1 MSQESLRLGLCAGE
15 ASGDL
20 LAGAMLRA
28 WQQRGTLLDI
38 TGIGGD
44 QMQAAG
50 LKSLCAVDRLAVMG
64 LVEPLKRLPE
74 LLGIRRRLIGQQQKV
89 APDLFVGVDSPDFNL
104 PVERRLRA
112 AGIPTAHLVSPSVWA
127 WRRGRLRGI
136 RESVDRMLCLLPFE
150 VDIYREVGIDAV
162 CVGHP
167 LVDELQQLPA
177 ADELR
182 AGMGLPS
189 NRTVLAVLPGSREGE
204 VRHLMPVFAEAMQL
218 LQARHTD
225 LHFVIPAANA
235 ERYQQIESVLQPTA
249 LSVSVI
255 SGQGREVMRCS
266 DAIMIA
272 SGTATLEAML
282 LRKPMVISYR
292 MAALSWAI
300 LSRLVKT
307 PYVGLPN
314 VLADEE
320 VVPELLQHH
329 ATASQLA
336 DAVSAILEGDGERQ
350 VRRFDELAG
359 LIGGNFAERSIDALL
374 PLVEGR

>member
-1 MSQESLRLGLCAGE
+1 VSQESLRLGLCAGE

-20 LAGAMLRA
+20 LAGSILRA
-28 WQQRGTLLDI
+28 WQQRGTTLDI

-44 QMQAAG
+44 QMHAAG
-50 LKSLCAVDRLAVMG
+50 LESLCAIDRLAVMG

-74 LLGIRRRLIGQQQKV
+74 LLGIRGRLIAQQQRV

-104 PVERRLRA
+104 LVERRLRA
-112 AGIPTAHLVSPSVWA
+112 SGIPTAHLVSPSVWA

-150 VDIYREVGIDAV
+150 VDIYREAGIDAV

-167 LVDELQQLPA
+167 LVDELQQLPT

-182 AGMGLPS
+182 TAMTLPS
-189 NRTVLAVLPGSREGE
+189 GKTLLAVLPGSREGE
-204 VRHLMPVFAEAMQL
+204 VRHLMPVFADAMQL

-235 ERYQQIESVLQPTA
+235 ARHQQIESVLQSKS
-249 LSVSVI
+249 LSVSLI
-255 SGQGREVMRCS
+255 RGQGREVMRCS

-292 MAALSWAI
+292 MASLSWAI

-314 VLADEE
+314 VLAGDE

-336 DAVSAILEGDGERQ
+336 DAVSGLLEGDGDRQ
-350 VRRFDELAG
+350 VHRFDELAG

>member
-20 LAGAMLRA
+20 LAGSILRA
-28 WQQRGTLLDI
+28 WQQRGTSLDI

-44 QMQAAG
+44 QMQAQG
-50 LKSLCAVDRLAVMG
+50 LDSLCAIDRLAVMG

-74 LLGIRRRLIGQQQKV
+74 LLGIRRRLIAQQQRV

-104 PVERRLRA
+104 PIERRLRA
-112 AGIPTAHLVSPSVWA
+112 TGIPTAHLVSPSVWA

-150 VDIYREVGIDAV
+150 VDIYREAGIDAM

-167 LVDELQQLPA
+167 LVDELQQLPVA
-177 ADELR
+177 EELR
-182 AGMGLPS
+182 VAMGLPS
-189 NRTVLAVLPGSREGE
+189 NKTLLAVLPGSREGE
-204 VRHLMPVFAEAMQL
+204 VRHLMPVFADAMQL
-218 LQARHTD
+218 LQARHTN

-235 ERYQQIESVLQPTA
+235 ERHKQIESVLKPAA
-249 LSVSVI
+249 LPVSLI
-255 SGQGREVMRCS
+255 RGQGREVMRCS

-292 MAALSWAI
+292 MASLSWGI

-307 PYVGLPN
+307 PHVGLPN
-314 VLADEE
+314 VLAGEE
-320 VVPELLQHH
+320 IVPELLQHH
-329 ATASQLA
+329 ATASRLA
-336 DAVSAILEGDGERQ
+336 DAVSGLLEGDGERQ
-350 VRRFDELAG
+350 VGRFDELAG

-374 PLVEGR
+374 PLVKE

>member
-1 MSQESLRLGLCAGE
+1 VSQESLRLGLCAGE

-20 LAGAMLRA
+20 LAGSILRA
-28 WQQRGTLLDI
+28 WQQRGTSLDI

-44 QMQAAG
+44 QMQSQG
-50 LKSLCAVDRLAVMG
+50 LESLCAIDRLAVMG

-74 LLGIRRRLIGQQQKV
+74 LLGIRRRLIAQQQRV
-89 APDLFVGVDSPDFNL
+89 TPDLFVGVDSPDFNL
-104 PVERRLRA
+104 PIERRLRA
-112 AGIPTAHLVSPSVWA
+112 TGIPTAHLVSPSVWA

-150 VDIYREVGIDAV
+150 VDIYREAGIDAM

-167 LVDELQQLPA
+167 LVDELQQLPVA
-177 ADELR
+177 EELR
-182 AGMGLPS
+182 VAMGLPP
-189 NRTVLAVLPGSREGE
+189 TKTLLAVLPGSREGE
-204 VRHLMPVFAEAMQL
+204 VRHLMPVFADAMQL
-218 LQARHTD
+218 LQARHTN

-235 ERYQQIESVLQPTA
+235 ARHQQIESVLQSKS
-249 LSVSVI
+249 LSVSLI
-255 SGQGREVMRCS
+255 RGQGREVMRCS

-292 MAALSWAI
+292 MASLSWGI

-307 PYVGLPN
+307 PHVGLPN
-314 VLADEE
+314 VLAGEE
-320 VVPELLQHH
+320 IVPELLQHH
-329 ATASQLA
+329 ATASRLA
-336 DAVSAILEGDGERQ
+336 DAVSGLLEGDGARQ
-350 VRRFDELAG
+350 VGRFDELAG

-374 PLVEGR
+374 PLVKE

>member
-1 MSQESLRLGLCAGE
+1 VSQESLRLGLCAGE

-20 LAGAMLRA
+20 LAGSILRA
-28 WQQRGTLLDI
+28 WQQRGTSLDI

-44 QMQAAG
+44 QMQSQG
-50 LKSLCAVDRLAVMG
+50 LESLCAIDRLAVMG

-74 LLGIRRRLIGQQQKV
+74 LLGIRRRLIAQQQRV
-89 APDLFVGVDSPDFNL
+89 TPDLFVGVDSPDFNL
-104 PVERRLRA
+104 PIERRLRA
-112 AGIPTAHLVSPSVWA
+112 TGIPTAHLVSPSVWA

-150 VDIYREVGIDAV
+150 VDIYREAGIDAM

-167 LVDELQQLPA
+167 LVDELQQLPVA
-177 ADELR
+177 EELR
-182 AGMGLPS
+182 VAMGLPP
-189 NRTVLAVLPGSREGE
+189 TKTLLAVLPGSREGE
-204 VRHLMPVFAEAMQL
+204 VRHLMPVFADAMQL
-218 LQARHTD
+218 LQARHTN

-235 ERYQQIESVLQPTA
+235 ARHQQIESVLQSKS
-249 LSVSVI
+249 LSVSLI
-255 SGQGREVMRCS
+255 RGQGREVMRCS

-292 MAALSWAI
+292 MASLSWGI

-307 PYVGLPN
+307 PHVGLPN
-314 VLADEE
+314 VLAGEE
-320 VVPELLQHH
+320 IVPELLQHH
-329 ATASQLA
+329 ATASRLA
-336 DAVSAILEGDGERQ
+336 DAVSGLLEGDGAKQ
-350 VRRFDELAG
+350 VGRFDELAG

-374 PLVEGR
+374 PLVKE

>member
-20 LAGAMLRA
+20 LAGSILRA
-28 WQQRGTLLDI
+28 WQQRGTSLDI

-44 QMQAAG
+44 QMQAQG
-50 LKSLCAVDRLAVMG
+50 LESLCAIDRLAVMG

-74 LLGIRRRLIGQQQKV
+74 LLGIRRRLIAQQRRV

-104 PVERRLRA
+104 PIERRLRA
-112 AGIPTAHLVSPSVWA
+112 LGIPTAHLVSPSVWA
-127 WRRGRLRGI
+127 WRRGRLRSI

-150 VDIYREVGIDAV
+150 VDIYKEAGIDAM

-177 ADELR
+177 VEELR
-182 AGMGLPS
+182 ASIGLPS
-189 NRTVLAVLPGSREGE
+189 NKTLLAVLPGSREGE
-204 VRHLMPVFAEAMQL
+204 VRHLMPVFADAMQL
-218 LQARHTD
+218 LQARHTN

-235 ERYQQIESVLQPTA
+235 ERLNQIESVLQSAA
-249 LSVSVI
+249 LPVSLI
-255 SGQGREVMRCS
+255 RGQGREVMRCS

-292 MAALSWAI
+292 MASLSWGI

-307 PYVGLPN
+307 PHVGLPN
-314 VLADEE
+314 VLAGEE
-320 VVPELLQHH
+320 IVPELLQHH
-329 ATASQLA
+329 ATASRLA
-336 DAVSAILEGDGERQ
+336 DAVSGLLEGDGAKQ
-350 VRRFDELAG
+350 VGRFDELAG

-374 PLVEGR
+374 PLVKE

>member
-15 ASGDL
+15 ASGDI
-20 LAGAMLRA
+20 LAGSILRA
-28 WQQRGTLLDI
+28 WQRRGTSLDI
-38 TGIGGD
+38 TGVGGN

-50 LKSLCAVDRLAVMG
+50 LESLCAMDRLAVMG

-74 LLGIRRRLIGQQQKV
+74 LLGIRRRLIAQQQRV
-89 APDLFVGVDSPDFNL
+89 APELFVGVDSPDFNL

-112 AGIPTAHLVSPSVWA
+112 SGIPTAHLVSPSVWA

-150 VDIYREVGIDAV
+150 VDIYREAGIDAV

-182 AGMGLPS
+182 AAMGLPS
-189 NRTVLAVLPGSREGE
+189 DKPLVAVLPGSREGE
-204 VRHLMPVFAEAMQL
+204 VRHLMPVFADAMQL
-218 LQARHTD
+218 LQARHTG

-235 ERYQQIESVLQPTA
+235 ERHQQIESVLQSTA
-249 LSVSVI
+249 LSVSLI
-255 SGQGREVMRCS
+255 RGQGREVMRCS

-292 MAALSWAI
+292 MASLSWAI

-314 VLADEE
+314 VLAGEK
-320 VVPELLQHH
+320 VVPEILQHD
-329 ATASQLA
+329 ATDSLLA
-336 DAVSAILEGDGERQ
+336 DAVSELLGGDGDRQ
-350 VRRFDELAG
+350 VRRFDELSG

-374 PLVEGR
+374 PLVKGR

>member
-20 LAGAMLRA
+20 LAGSILRA
-28 WQQRGTLLDI
+28 WQQRGTTLDI

-50 LKSLCAVDRLAVMG
+50 LESLCAIDRLAVMG

-74 LLGIRRRLIGQQQKV
+74 LLGIRRRLIAQQQRV

-104 PVERRLRA
+104 LVERRLRA
-112 AGIPTAHLVSPSVWA
+112 SGIPTAHLVSPSVWA

-150 VDIYREVGIDAV
+150 VDIYREAGIDAV

-167 LVDELQQLPA
+167 LVDELQQLPT

-182 AGMGLPS
+182 TAMTLPS
-189 NRTVLAVLPGSREGE
+189 GKTLLAVLPGSREGE
-204 VRHLMPVFAEAMQL
+204 VRHLMPVFADAMQV

-235 ERYQQIESVLQPTA
+235 ARHQQIESVLQSKS
-249 LSVSVI
+249 LSVSLVR
-255 SGQGREVMRCS
+255 GQGREVMRCS

-292 MAALSWAI
+292 MASLSWSI

-314 VLADEE
+314 VLAGDE

-336 DAVSAILEGDGERQ
+336 DAVSGLLEGDGDRQ
-350 VRRFDELAG
+350 VHRFDELAG

>member
-20 LAGAMLRA
+20 LVGSILRA
-28 WQQRGTLLDI
+28 WQQRGTTLDI

-50 LKSLCAVDRLAVMG
+50 LESLCAIDRLAVMG

-74 LLGIRRRLIGQQQKV
+74 LLGIRRRLIAQQQRV

-104 PVERRLRA
+104 LVERRLRA
-112 AGIPTAHLVSPSVWA
+112 SGIPTAHLVSPSVWA

-150 VDIYREVGIDAV
+150 VDIYREAGIDAV

-167 LVDELQQLPA
+167 LVDELQHLPT

-182 AGMGLPS
+182 TAMTLPS
-189 NRTVLAVLPGSREGE
+189 GKTLLAVLPGSREGE
-204 VRHLMPVFAEAMQL
+204 VRHLMPVFADAMQV

-235 ERYQQIESVLQPTA
+235 ARHQQIESVLQSKS
-249 LSVSVI
+249 LSVSLVR
-255 SGQGREVMRCS
+255 GQGREVMRCS
-266 DAIMIA
+266 DVIMIA

-292 MAALSWAI
+292 MASLSWAI

-314 VLADEE
+314 VLAGDE

-336 DAVSAILEGDGERQ
+336 DAVSGLLEGDGDRQ
-350 VRRFDELAG
+350 VHRFGELAG
-359 LIGGNFAERSIDALL
+359 LIGGDFAERSIDALL

>member
-20 LAGAMLRA
+20 LAGSILRA
-28 WQQRGTLLDI
+28 WQQRGTTLDI

-50 LKSLCAVDRLAVMG
+50 LESLCAIDRLAVMG

-74 LLGIRRRLIGQQQKV
+74 LLGIRRRLIAQQQRV

-104 PVERRLRA
+104 LVERRLRA
-112 AGIPTAHLVSPSVWA
+112 SGIPTAHLVSPSVWA

-150 VDIYREVGIDAV
+150 VDIYREAGIDAV

-167 LVDELQQLPA
+167 LVDELQQLPT

-182 AGMGLPS
+182 TAMTIPS
-189 NRTVLAVLPGSREGE
+189 GKTLLAVLPGSREGE
-204 VRHLMPVFAEAMQL
+204 VRHLMPVFADAMQL

-235 ERYQQIESVLQPTA
+235 ARHQQIESVLQSKS
-249 LSVSVI
+249 LSVSLVR
-255 SGQGREVMRCS
+255 GQGREVMRCS

-292 MAALSWAI
+292 MASLSWAI

-314 VLADEE
+314 VLAGDE

-336 DAVSAILEGDGERQ
+336 DAVSGLLEGDGDRQ
-350 VRRFDELAG
+350 VHRFDELAG

>member
-20 LAGAMLRA
+20 LAGSILRA
-28 WQQRGTLLDI
+28 WQQRGTSLDI

-44 QMQAAG
+44 QMQSQG
-50 LKSLCAVDRLAVMG
+50 LESLCAIDRLAVMG

-74 LLGIRRRLIGQQQKV
+74 LLRIRRRLIAQQQRV
-89 APDLFVGVDSPDFNL
+89 TPDLFVGVDSPDFNL
-104 PVERRLRA
+104 PIERRLRA
-112 AGIPTAHLVSPSVWA
+112 TGIPTAHLVSPSVWA

-150 VDIYREVGIDAV
+150 VDIYREAGIDAM

-167 LVDELQQLPA
+167 LVDELQQLPVA
-177 ADELR
+177 EELR
-182 AGMGLPS
+182 VAMGLPP
-189 NRTVLAVLPGSREGE
+189 TKTLLAVLPGSREGE
-204 VRHLMPVFAEAMQL
+204 VRHLMPVFADAMQL
-218 LQARHTD
+218 LQARHTN

-235 ERYQQIESVLQPTA
+235 ARHQQIESVLQSKS
-249 LSVSVI
+249 LSVSLI
-255 SGQGREVMRCS
+255 RGQGREVMRCS

-292 MAALSWAI
+292 MASLSWGI

-307 PYVGLPN
+307 PHVGLPN
-314 VLADEE
+314 VLAGEE
-320 VVPELLQHH
+320 IVPELLQHH
-329 ATASQLA
+329 ATASRLA
-336 DAVSAILEGDGERQ
+336 DAVSGLLEGDGAKQ
-350 VRRFDELAG
+350 VGRFDELAG

-374 PLVEGR
+374 PLVKE

>member
-15 ASGDL
+15 ASGDI
-20 LAGAMLRA
+20 LAGSILRA
-28 WQQRGTLLDI
+28 WQRRGTSLDI
-38 TGIGGD
+38 TGVGGD

-50 LKSLCAVDRLAVMG
+50 LESLCAIDRLAVMG

-74 LLGIRRRLIGQQQKV
+74 LLGIRRRLIAQQQRV
-89 APDLFVGVDSPDFNL
+89 APELFVGVDSPDFNL

-112 AGIPTAHLVSPSVWA
+112 SGIPTAHLVSPSVWA

-150 VDIYREVGIDAV
+150 VDIYREAGIDAV

-182 AGMGLPS
+182 AAMGLPFDK
-189 NRTVLAVLPGSREGE
+189 TLVAVLPGSREGE
-204 VRHLMPVFAEAMQL
+204 VRHLMPVFADAMQL
-218 LQARHTD
+218 LQARHTG

-235 ERYQQIESVLQPTA
+235 ERHQQIESVLQSTA
-249 LSVSVI
+249 LSVSLI
-255 SGQGREVMRCS
+255 RGQGREVMRCS

-292 MAALSWAI
+292 MASLSWAI

-314 VLADEE
+314 VLAGEE
-320 VVPELLQHH
+320 VVPELLQHN
-329 ATASQLA
+329 ATDSQLA
-336 DAVSAILEGDGERQ
+336 DAVSELLGGDGDRQ

-374 PLVEGR
+374 PLVKGR

>member
-20 LAGAMLRA
+20 LAGSILRA
-28 WQQRGTLLDI
+28 WQQRGTSLDI

-50 LKSLCAVDRLAVMG
+50 LESLCAIDRLAVMG

-74 LLGIRRRLIGQQQKV
+74 LLGIRRRLIAQQQRV

-104 PVERRLRA
+104 LVERRLRA
-112 AGIPTAHLVSPSVWA
+112 SGIPTAHLVSPSVWA

-150 VDIYREVGIDAV
+150 VDIYREAGIDAV

-167 LVDELQQLPA
+167 LVDELQQLPT

-182 AGMGLPS
+182 TAMTLPS
-189 NRTVLAVLPGSREGE
+189 GKTLLAVLPGSREGE
-204 VRHLMPVFAEAMQL
+204 VRHLMPVFADAMQL

-235 ERYQQIESVLQPTA
+235 ARHQQIESVLQSKS
-249 LSVSVI
+249 LSVSLI
-255 SGQGREVMRCS
+255 RGQGREVMRCS

-292 MAALSWAI
+292 MASLSWAI

-314 VLADEE
+314 VLAGDE

-336 DAVSAILEGDGERQ
+336 DAVSGLLEGDGDRQ
-350 VRRFDELAG
+350 VHRFDELAG

>member
-20 LAGAMLRA
+20 LAGSILRA
-28 WQQRGTLLDI
+28 WQQRGTTLDI

-44 QMQAAG
+44 KMQAAG
-50 LKSLCAVDRLAVMG
+50 LESLCAIDRLAVMG

-74 LLGIRRRLIGQQQKV
+74 LLGIRRRLIAQQQRV

-104 PVERRLRA
+104 LVERRLRA
-112 AGIPTAHLVSPSVWA
+112 SGIPTAHLVSPSVWA

-150 VDIYREVGIDAV
+150 VDIYREAGIDAV

-167 LVDELQQLPA
+167 LVDELQQLPT

-182 AGMGLPS
+182 TAMTLPS
-189 NRTVLAVLPGSREGE
+189 GKTLLAVLPGSREGE
-204 VRHLMPVFAEAMQL
+204 VRHLMPVFADAMQL

-235 ERYQQIESVLQPTA
+235 ARHQQIESVLQSKS
-249 LSVSVI
+249 LSVSLVR
-255 SGQGREVMRCS
+255 GQGREVMRCS

-292 MAALSWAI
+292 MASLSWAI

-314 VLADEE
+314 VLAGDE

-336 DAVSAILEGDGERQ
+336 DAVSGLLEGDGDRQ
-350 VRRFDELAG
+350 VHRFDELAG

>member
-20 LAGAMLRA
+20 LAGSILRA
-28 WQQRGTLLDI
+28 WQQRGTSLDI

-50 LKSLCAVDRLAVMG
+50 LESLCAIDRLAVMG

-74 LLGIRRRLIGQQQKV
+74 LLGIRRRLIAQQQRV

-104 PVERRLRA
+104 LVERRLRA
-112 AGIPTAHLVSPSVWA
+112 SGIPTAHLVSPSVWA

-150 VDIYREVGIDAV
+150 VDIYREAGIDAV

-167 LVDELQQLPA
+167 LVDELQQLPT

-182 AGMGLPS
+182 TAMTLPS
-189 NRTVLAVLPGSREGE
+189 GKTLLAVLPGSREGE
-204 VRHLMPVFAEAMQL
+204 VRHLMPVFADAMQL

-235 ERYQQIESVLQPTA
+235 ARHQQIESVLQSKS
-249 LSVSVI
+249 LSVNLI
-255 SGQGREVMRCS
+255 RGQGREVMRCS

-292 MAALSWAI
+292 MASLSWAI

-314 VLADEE
+314 VLAGDE

-336 DAVSAILEGDGERQ
+336 DAVSGLLEGDGDRQ
-350 VRRFDELAG
+350 VHRFDELAG